1 MNEHNHLTGAQI
13 DAFRHELMDKE
24 EKELFLG
31 HICNCDYCSNLF
43 AEAMSEEMIAAPR
56 DLKDNILKATKRPEI
71 QLAVKAKQTS
81 KQMQLFLY
89 SLKVGSAT
97 VLALLLLMLTVNFNG
112 PLGVHSSP
120 IPKPRTEHHL
130 SEKNPSSL
138 TSRIWDNMN
147 ELGNNILN
155 FSNNIMKT
163 EVKK

>member
-1 MNEHNHLTGAQI
+1 MNEHKHLTEAQI
-13 DAFRHELMDKE
+13 YAFRHELMSME

-31 HICNCDYCSNLF
+31 HICTCDYCSGLF
-43 AEAMSEEMIAAPR
+43 AEAMSEEIIAAPR
-56 DLKDNILKATKRPEI
+56 DMKDNILKATKRPEV
-71 QLAVKAKQTS
+71 QLAIRAKQTS

-97 VLALLLLMLTVNFNG
+97 ILALLLLMLTVNFKE
-112 PLGVHSSP
+112 PLNMLSSP
-120 IPKPRTEHHL
+120 IPRPPIEHHIP
-130 SEKNPSSL
+130 EKDTQSL

-147 ELGNNILN
+147 EFSNNILN